1 MMDCRPFFFKK
12 FGMFHH
18 RSTMR
23 IGTDAVLFAQW
34 VPIFESD
41 YVLDVGTGSGI
52 IPMIL
57 SQKNANSVDAVELDA
72 DSYEEAKLNF
82 SISVWSDKLN
92 VFNKDV
98 RIFADEVNKKYDL
111 IVSNPPYYASDVKP
125 IKEKK
130 VMARHVSTL
139 SFRDLLFS
147 AKKMMKENS
156 RFALVLPFYES
167 RLFIKEAEQL
177 GFYLQKEMHII
188 PIEGKDANRVNMQF
202 VLNEVNKVETECFT
216 IRNKDYSYTEEYK
229 TFLKDYYLDF

>member
-1 MMDCRPFFFKK
+1 MDCRPFFFKK

-34 VPIFESD
+34 VDVSSLD
-41 YVLDVGTGSGI
+41 VVLDIGTGSGI
-52 IPMIL
+52 IPMVL
-57 SQKNANSVDAVELDA
+57 SQKGAGAVDAVELDV
-72 DSYEEAKLNF
+72 DSYEEAKQNF
-82 SISVWSDKLN
+82 SISIWSEKLN
-92 VFNKDV
+92 VFNADV
-98 RIFADEVNKKYDL
+98 RIYADEIEKKYDL
-111 IVSNPPYYASDVKP
+111 IVSNPPFYASDVKP

-139 SFRDLLFS
+139 SFKDLLLS
-147 AKKMMKENS
+147 AKKMMNENS

-177 GFYLQKEMHII
+177 GFHLQKEMHIV

-202 VLNEVNKVETECFT
+202 VLNEVDAVDTEIFT
-216 IRNKDYSYTEEYK
+216 IRNKDYSYTEEYRE
-229 TFLKDYYLDF
+229 FLKDYYLDF

>member
-1 MMDCRPFFFKK
+1 MDCRPFFFKK

-23 IGTDAVLFAQW
+23 VGTDAVLFAQW
-34 VPIFESD
+34 VEVMPSD
-41 YVLDVGTGSGI
+41 NALDVGTGSGV
-52 IPMIL
+52 IPLIL
-57 SQKNANSVDAVELDA
+57 AQKGVGSVDAVELDA
-72 DSYEEAKLNF
+72 DSYEEAGLNF
-82 SISVWSDKLN
+82 NISVYSDKLS
-92 VFNKDV
+92 VVQSDV
-98 RIFADEVNKKYDL
+98 RCYADNIEKKYDL

-139 SFRDLLFS
+139 SFRDLLLS
-147 AKKMMKENS
+147 AKKMMNDNS

-188 PIEGKDANRVNMQF
+188 PIDGKDANRVNMQF
-202 VLNEVNKVETECFT
+202 ILNETKCIEKEDFT
-216 IRNKDYSYTEEYK
+216 IRNKDYSYTEEYRE
-229 TFLKDYYLDF
+229 FLKDYYLDF

>member
-1 MMDCRPFFFKK
+1 MDCRPFFFKK

-34 VPIFESD
+34 VSVKSSD
-41 YVLDVGTGSGI
+41 NVLDIGTGSGI

-57 SQKNANSVDAVELDA
+57 SQKGVGSVDAVELDK
-72 DSYEEAKLNF
+72 DSFEEAKQNF
-82 SISVWSDKLN
+82 SISVWNEKLN
-92 VFNKDV
+92 VFNIDV
-98 RIFADEVNKKYDL
+98 RNFADETDKKYDL

-139 SFRDLLFS
+139 SFNDLLIS
-147 AKKMMKENS
+147 AKKMMKGDA
-156 RFALVLPFYES
+156 RFAVVLPFYES
-167 RLFIKEAEQL
+167 RLFIKEAECL
-177 GFYLQKEMHII
+177 GFYLQKEMQII

-202 VLNEVNKVETECFT
+202 VLNEVDEVETELFT
-216 IRNKDYSYTEEYK
+216 IRNKDYSYTEDYK
-229 TFLKDYYLDF
+229 FFLKDYYLDF

>member
-1 MMDCRPFFFKK
+1 MDCRPFFFKK

-34 VPIFESD
+34 VDVSSSD
-41 YVLDVGTGSGI
+41 NALDIGTGSGI
-52 IPMIL
+52 IPLIL
-57 SQKNANSVDAVELDA
+57 AQKGVGSVDAVELDL
-72 DSYEEAKLNF
+72 DSYEEASLNF
-82 SISVWSDKLN
+82 DISVYSDKLRVVQNDVN
-92 VFNKDV
+92 VYAENV
-98 RIFADEVNKKYDL
+98 TKKYDL

-139 SFRDLLFS
+139 SFRDLLLS
-147 AKKMMKENS
+147 ARKMMKDDA

-167 RLFIKEAEQL
+167 KLFIKEAEGL
-177 GFYLQKEMHII
+177 GFYLQKEFLIS
-188 PIEGKDANRVNMQF
+188 PIDGKEPNRVNMQF
-202 VLNEVNKVETECFT
+202 VLNEVKEVETKLFT

-229 TFLKDYYLDF
+229 EFLKDYYLDF

>member
-1 MMDCRPFFFKK
+1 MDCRPFFFKK

-34 VPIFESD
+34 VGVLSSD
-41 YVLDVGTGSGI
+41 NILDIGTGSGI

-57 SQKNANSVDAVELDA
+57 SQKGAKHIDAVELDV

-82 SISVWSDKLN
+82 SISVWNEKLS
-92 VFNKDV
+92 VFNSDI
-98 RIFADEVNKKYDL
+98 RTFADEINKKYDL
-111 IVSNPPYYASDVKP
+111 IVSNPPFYASDVKP

-139 SFRDLLFS
+139 SFRDLLLS
-147 AKKMMKENS
+147 AKKMMNDNS

-188 PIEGKDANRVNMQF
+188 PIDGKDANRVNMQF
-202 VLNEVNKVETECFT
+202 ILNETKCIEKEDFT
-216 IRNKDYSYTEEYK
+216 IRNKDYSYTEEYRE
-229 TFLKDYYLDF
+229 FLKDYYLDF

>member
-1 MMDCRPFFFKK
+1 
-12 FGMFHH
+12 MFHH

-34 VPIFESD
+34 VDVSSLD
-41 YVLDVGTGSGI
+41 GVLDIGTGSGI

-57 SQKNANSVDAVELDA
+57 SQKGVGTVDAVELDS

-82 SISVWSDKLN
+82 EISVWNEKLN
-92 VFNKDV
+92 VFNRDV
-98 RIFADEVNKKYDL
+98 RLYADEINKKYDL
-111 IVSNPPYYASDVKP
+111 IVSNPPFYASDVKP

-139 SFRDLLFS
+139 SFRDLLLS

-177 GFYLQKEMHII
+177 GFYLQKEMQII

-202 VLNEVNKVETECFT
+202 VLNKVEFIETECFT
-216 IRNKDYSYTEEYK
+216 IRNKDYSYTDEYRE
-229 TFLKDYYLDF
+229 FLKDYYLDF

>member
-1 MMDCRPFFFKK
+1 MDCRPFFFKK

-34 VPIFESD
+34 VDVSSS
-41 YVLDVGTGSGI
+41 YSVLDIGTGSGI

-57 SQKNANSVDAVELDA
+57 SQKGVGTVDAVELDS

-82 SISVWSDKLN
+82 EISAWNERLN
-92 VFNKDV
+92 VFNRDV
-98 RIFADEVNKKYDL
+98 RLYADEINKKYDL
-111 IVSNPPYYASDVKP
+111 IVSNPPFYASDVKP

-139 SFRDLLFS
+139 SFKDLLIS

-177 GFYLQKEMHII
+177 GFYLQKEMQII

-202 VLNEVNKVETECFT
+202 VLNKVEFIETEYFT
-216 IRNKDYSYTEEYK
+216 IRNKDYSYTDEYRE
-229 TFLKDYYLDF
+229 FLKDYYLDF